1 MFRCPGGEWT
11 PDVLAAVADAGL
23 VPLGW
28 NVDPRDWSRPGTVAI
43 THRLLLSSVGDI
55 LLCHD
60 GGGDRSQTVAAL
72 RTVLPQLQKR
82 RTTFAA
88 L

>member
-1 MFRCPGGEWT
+1 MSTR
-11 PDVLAAVADAGL
+11 
-23 VPLGW
+23 
-28 NVDPRDWSRPGTVAI
+28 RPGSDGGTASATATIVAREEGPGRSRARPGIPHI
-43 THRLLLSSVGDI
+43 TANLEKAKPGDI

-72 RTVLPQLQKR
+72 RTVIPALNL
-82 RTTFAA
+82 TFVV